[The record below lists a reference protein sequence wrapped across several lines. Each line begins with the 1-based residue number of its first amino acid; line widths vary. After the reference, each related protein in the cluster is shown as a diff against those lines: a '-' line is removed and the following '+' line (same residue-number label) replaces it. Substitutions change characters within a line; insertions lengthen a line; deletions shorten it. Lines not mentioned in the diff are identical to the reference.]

1 VVWSFVYLALCRLVQ
16 LVVRLCR
23 SERSKELEILVLR
36 HELAILR
43 RQPRRVPFRP
53 VDRAMLAALARALP
67 RSAWTSLSVRP
78 ATLLRWHRQLVR
90 RRWTCPHRQPGQ
102 PPLDR
107 RLQALVA
114 RLARENPGWG
124 YRRIVGELQ
133 RLGIAVSASSVR
145 TIVLRHG
152 LPPAPQRD
160 ELSWRNFL
168 RQQAA
173 TTLACDFFTVGTAWL
188 KRIYVLFFISLERR
202 RIEFVACTPNL
213 TGAWVAQQARNLLMT
228 LDDPQQPLRFLI
240 HDRDAKFSGGFDHVL
255 RSEGIAVIRTPVRAP
270 NANAHTERWVGSV
283 RRECLDRL
291 LIFSRRQLEH
301 VLHVYTRHYNQHR
314 PHRALALRPPEQADG
329 DPTPLRA
336 RPDLQLNR
344 TDPARRPDP
353 RIQTRS
359 LRSISFR
366 THGPHK
372 LFGTSTYSKGSRAR
386 AWISDRPGRRQLLA
400 RPFRSSPDSL
410 WRIECASFEPTQPQR
425 VG

>member
-1 VVWSFVYLALCRLVQ
+1 VVWSFLYLALCRLVQ
-16 LVVRLCR
+16 LVVPLCR

-43 RQPRRVPFRP
+43 RRPRRVPFRP

-90 RRWTCPHRQPGQ
+90 RRWACPHRQPGGRHSIVACRRWL
-102 PPLDR
+102 LDSHVR
-107 RLQALVA
+107 TRD
-114 RLARENPGWG
+114 GG

-133 RLGIAVSASSVR
+133 SLGIAVSASSMR

-173 TTLACDFFTVGTAWL
+173 TTLACDFFTVETACL

-202 RIEFVACTPNL
+202 RIEFVACTPNP

-228 LDDPQQPLRFLI
+228 LDDRQQPLRFL
-240 HDRDAKFSGGFDHVL
+240 
-255 RSEGIAVIRTPVRAP
+255 
-270 NANAHTERWVGSV
+270 
-283 RRECLDRL
+283 
-291 LIFSRRQLEH
+291 
-301 VLHVYTRHYNQHR
+301 
-314 PHRALALRPPEQADG
+314 
-329 DPTPLRA
+329 
-336 RPDLQLNR
+336 
-344 TDPARRPDP
+344 
-353 RIQTRS
+353 
-359 LRSISFR
+359 
-366 THGPHK
+366 K

-386 AWISDRPGRRQLLA
+386 ANIRSTGSTSTSRPSVSVL
-400 RPFRSSPDSL
+400 S
-410 WRIECASFEPTQPQR
+410 
-425 VG
+425 